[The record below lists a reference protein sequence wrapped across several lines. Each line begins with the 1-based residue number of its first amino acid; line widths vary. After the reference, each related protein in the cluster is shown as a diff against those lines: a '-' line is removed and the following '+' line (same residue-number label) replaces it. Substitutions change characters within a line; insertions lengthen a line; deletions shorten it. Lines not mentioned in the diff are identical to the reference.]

1 MTLDQTKRDF
11 DRDGYVVLRG
21 FLSPE
26 ELKDLRA
33 HTDRCLN
40 EVEKKEGY
48 EGIAK
53 SLDKVDPWFEDRLV
67 RGKQTGLI
75 SALLDDDLEPA
86 TAAWFDRIPGENAGV
101 KPHFDGVG
109 HRRKGATI
117 WIALDPADRD
127 NGCLYY
133 AKGTHRQE
141 LPNHLGLEGFSAE
154 SEEAFAVEVQP
165 GDAAIHSSLT
175 VHWSEANR
183 SQRSRQAISY
193 FYWAASSRGDAAAPT
208 EKKR

>member
-1 MTLDQTKRDF
+1 MTVEEIKRDF

-21 FLSPE
+21 FLSSE
-26 ELKDLRA
+26 ELEELRA
-33 HTDRCLN
+33 HTAGCLN
-40 EVEKKEGY
+40 EVERKKGY
-48 EGIAK
+48 EGVAK
-53 SLDKVDPWFEDRLV
+53 SLDKVDPWFEDQLV

-86 TAAWFDRIPGENAGV
+86 AAGWFDRIPGETSGI
-101 KPHFDGVG
+101 KPHFDAIG
-109 HRRKGATI
+109 HRRKGATM
-117 WIALDPADRD
+117 WVALDPADRD

-154 SEEAFAVEVQP
+154 SEEAFAVEIEP

-183 SQRSRQAISY
+183 SQRPRQAISY
-193 FYWAASSRGDAAAPT
+193 FYWAASSEGAKGR
-208 EKKR
+208 